1 MTFTGI
7 DNQIVEM
14 KITNYQFP
22 QIVDGDYDSNW
33 LNVYL
38 NVKSKIGHW
47 ETIDPSLTTWDM
59 QRLINWFENLSN
71 NFEPEYLEVVFL
83 EPNLTFELHNSF
95 DSEIKNIRIIF
106 DSESRPKSAIER
118 KEYFVDI
125 VANNNELKRIQLD
138 LKKELDNYPERKSAH
153 NSRYPKL
160 LFFGK
165 LSAFFS

>member
-1 MTFTGI
+1 MTFRGI

-47 ETIDPSLTTWDM
+47 ETIDPSLTTWDL

-83 EPNLTFELHNSF
+83 EPHLTFELHNSYY
-95 DSEIKNIRIIF
+95 SETKKIRIIF
-106 DSESRPKSAIER
+106 DSESRPKSAIEG

-125 VANNNELKRIQLD
+125 LANNIELKRIQLD

-153 NSRYPKL
+153 NKC
-160 LFFGK
+160 
-165 LSAFFS
+165 